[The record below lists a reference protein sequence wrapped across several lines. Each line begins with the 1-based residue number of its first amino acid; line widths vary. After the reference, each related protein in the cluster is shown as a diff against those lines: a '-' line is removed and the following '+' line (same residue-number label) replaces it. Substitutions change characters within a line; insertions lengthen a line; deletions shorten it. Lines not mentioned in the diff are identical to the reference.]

1 MDAVTTVDTIHWV
14 FAFLVLLTAV
24 TMGWVQIGQR
34 VMVTVIGIQVL
45 IGIVF
50 AVMLGPAI
58 GGLGARV
65 GEHILG
71 ALLAMG
77 AYILAR
83 RSSQRGA
90 SRAVQLLIAAAGL
103 LLLVGTA
110 YLGLKM
116 HGRIA

>member
-1 MDAVTTVDTIHWV
+1 MSPVMTVDTIHWV

-24 TMGWVQIGQR
+24 TMGWVQLGQR
-34 VMVTVIGIQVL
+34 VMVTLIGIQVL
-45 IGIVF
+45 IGIVY
-50 AVMLGPAI
+50 AAMLGAA
-58 GGLGARV
+58 LASAGALI

-77 AYILAR
+77 AYIVAR
-83 RSSQRGA
+83 RSSPGGA
-90 SRAVQLLIAAAGL
+90 SRPVQFVLAAAGL

-116 HGRIA
+116 SGKIV